1 MSLSPYE
8 ANILDFVNLVDEQPD
23 LLSDK
28 DYNNL
33 VELLK
38 TLPDDV
44 EEISDAL
51 ALWYDDRPKMLN
63 AILEMTPSN
72 DGVRGPGGRDT
83 RLTAAEVKELLK
95 NVVRQ
100 SSLPTSLPLA
110 PPSNP

>member
-1 MSLSPYE
+1 MSLSDYE
-8 ANILDFVNLVDEQPD
+8 ANILDFVNLVYEQPD

-44 EEISDAL
+44 EEISNAL

-63 AILEMTPSN
+63 AILEMTPS
-72 DGVRGPGGRDT
+72 DTGVRGPGGRDT

-100 SSLPTSLPLA
+100 SSQTTSLPLT

>member
-1 MSLSPYE
+1 MSLSDYE
-8 ANILDFVNLVDEQPD
+8 ANILDFVNLVYEQPD

-44 EEISDAL
+44 EEISNAL

-63 AILEMTPSN
+63 AILEMTPS
-72 DGVRGPGGRDT
+72 DDVRGPGGRDT
-83 RLTAAEVKELLK
+83 RLTAAEVKELIK

-100 SSLPTSLPLA
+100 SSQTTSLPLT

>member
-1 MSLSPYE
+1 MSLSDYE
-8 ANILDFVNLVDEQPD
+8 ANILDFVNLVYEQPD

-28 DYNNL
+28 DYNDL

-44 EEISDAL
+44 EEISNAL

-63 AILEMTPSN
+63 AILEMTPSD

-100 SSLPTSLPLA
+100 SSQTTSLPLT